1 MALSPSGLASGA
13 SPGNHRSG
21 IFLPGIFCPWILNN
35 EEQNKEQC
43 QHSQKQES
51 LPLGKSSAISRH
63 GGWLVPN
70 SMYDESKL
78 LEAAVRSPAPQVRAR
93 EPRDSELFQ
102 RAEELRE
109 GQDIGGRERLC
120 SNRFYF

>member
-78 LEAAVRSPAPQVRAR
+78 LKAAVRSPAPSG
-93 EPRDSELFQ
+93 ESEGALPFSVTLSFH
-102 RAEELRE
+102 ESTGENE
-109 GQDIGGRERLC
+109 GWSML
-120 SNRFYF
+120 